1 MIKILAPLRFIGLGL
16 LLFFV
21 YMFTPLQLNPFHDFS
36 VVYLTNKAFL
46 NGIPIY
52 SYLQQVE
59 FIKAITPPGF
69 EFHPFPYPPWFS
81 LITLF
86 LGKLDMYIAAKVWS
100 FINLIMAFAAIWFLT
115 DGWSRNKR
123 VVAIVLA
130 VLFTPFLGLFSVGQ
144 FTGPIV
150 LGSAIIIYANK
161 KKVLPLFILGMFFL
175 TFKPHLGGPIFLA
188 MMIWIFAY
196 KDEFGKKAMLFFIP
210 IMGVVSAIGFIMDPN
225 WIVNYPRSLM
235 QYSSLPGVDVCNKC
249 ASLLAKII
257 LLPWANISKPLAYG
271 VAFVLILLE
280 IIVLLKYVPSV
291 FAKIDGAISVSIFA
305 ALLFLPYTMLYD
317 YTLLFIPW
325 IFVWA
330 KNKFFAIFP
339 LFSYLIISQDENG
352 GFVLPLLCLLL
363 FGFYIASYMPQRPHV
378 V

>member
-1 MIKILAPLRFIGLGL
+1 
-16 LLFFV
+16 
-21 YMFTPLQLNPFHDFS
+21 

-46 NGIPIY
+46 YGIPIY
-52 SYLQQVE
+52 SYPQQVE
-59 FIKAITPPGF
+59 FIKALTPPGF

-86 LGKLDMYIAAKVWS
+86 LGFLEIAIAAKVWS
-100 FINLIMAFAAIWFLT
+100 FLNLMMVITSIWYLT
-115 DGWSRNKR
+115 EVWLRTKR

-130 VLFTPFLGLFSVGQ
+130 VLFTPFLGLFFVGQ
-144 FTGPIV
+144 FSGPIF
-150 LGSAIIIYANK
+150 LGSAMIIYAHK
-161 KKVLPLFILGMFFL
+161 KRVLPLFLLGMFFL

-196 KDEFGKKAMLFFIP
+196 KDEFGKKALLFFIP
-210 IMGVVSAIGFIMDPN
+210 LMGVVSAIGFIMDPN
-225 WIVNYPRSLM
+225 WIANYPRSLM

-339 LFSYLIISQDENG
+339 LLSYLIISQDENG